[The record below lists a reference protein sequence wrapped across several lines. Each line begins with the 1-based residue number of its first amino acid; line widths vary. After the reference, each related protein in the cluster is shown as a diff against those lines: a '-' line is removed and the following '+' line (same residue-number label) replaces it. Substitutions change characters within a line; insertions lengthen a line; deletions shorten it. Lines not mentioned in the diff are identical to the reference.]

1 MNISKLDSQ
10 EKIIIRL
17 IIVIFPV
24 IIVLVILL
32 SLIFDLNFATGDKE
46 TAGRI
51 FDGVGVEALSAIF
64 ALVITLSLMVVQMA
78 SQQYT
83 HRIMDIHIKSLI
95 FWAVIAI
102 YLGSIFYNVF
112 MLGWLDLENS
122 SSIPYISIYVEIS
135 ILLTFLSF
143 IMLIPYFYIT
153 MVRLKPET
161 VISKLLANID
171 EDYLKRFY
179 KEGVP
184 SKEDKMLP
192 ITEIIEKSISSGD
205 HETARLGIDMIYT
218 CYTSHLKKEYLF
230 SRDVECLFS
239 WDSVPGDD
247 NKKLKEFLMDNF
259 DIGWAEN
266 AKILKSDDGKTI
278 SIFNDENAAEIIIDK
293 KENGKLDIRA
303 DVSYYFL
310 KHILGIGREAIIR
323 ENEDSMKQVLETFG
337 KMGERAIRENLNI
350 SARKPVEY
358 TESIGS
364 KVLKDHDPV
373 TQQMIDSLQGML
385 RTIIKSAYLFS
396 MDSVPGDDDEKLK
409 EFLREDFDIGWA
421 ADAEIRKCDDD
432 KTISISKDENSA
444 KIIVDEKKEKA
455 TLKITDGRTHE
466 LKVKTENGKLI
477 IYKRGNEE
485 TLREIFTLYHNT
497 SDELFKLK
505 NYQML
510 KYMGN
515 SVSELLDSMMETRY
529 YDIIART
536 AGLLESLSIFAV
548 NLDTRGVLHQSVHS
562 LYQIGITSAKDK
574 LVWETPKR
582 KVILAE
588 RIIDHLL
595 KIEEEALKY
604 KSKLK
609 EFDSIINEI
618 EYVRKDIEKYRE
630 EEEVDFSD
638 LWR

>member
-1 MNISKLDSQ
+1 
-10 EKIIIRL
+10 
-17 IIVIFPV
+17 V

-32 SLIFDLNFATGDKE
+32 SLRLGLNFATGDKE

-95 FWAVIAI
+95 FRAVIAI

-122 SSIPYISIYVEIS
+122 SSVPYISIYVEIS
-135 ILLTFLSF
+135 ILLSFLSF

-153 MVRLKPET
+153 LVRLKPET

-179 KEGVP
+179 KEGEP

-218 CYTSHLKKEYLF
+218 CYTSHFKKEYLF
-230 SRDVECLFS
+230 SRDAECLFS
-239 WDSVPGDD
+239 WDSVPGDED
-247 NKKLKEFLMDNF
+247 KKLKEFLRDNF

-266 AKILKSDDGKTI
+266 AKILKFDDGKTI
-278 SIFNDENAAEIIIDK
+278 SIFNDKNAAEILIDK
-293 KENGKLDIRA
+293 KEDGKLNIRA
-303 DVSYYFL
+303 DVSHYFL
-310 KHILGIGREAIIR
+310 KPILGIGREAIIR
-323 ENEDSMKQVLETFG
+323 EDDDSMKQVLETFG

-350 SARKPVEY
+350 CARKSVEY
-358 TESIGS
+358 TEIIGS

-373 TQQMIDSLQGML
+373 SQQMIDSLQGML
-385 RTIIKSAYLFS
+385 RMIIKNGYLFS

-409 EFLREDFDIGWA
+409 EFLREDFNIDWTEN
-421 ADAEIRKCDDD
+421 AEIFKSDDG
-432 KTISISKDENSA
+432 KTISIRKNENTA
-444 KIIVDEKKEKA
+444 KIIIDEKKEKA

-477 IYKRGNEE
+477 IYKREDVE
-485 TLREIFTLYHNT
+485 TLGGIFTLYHNT

-510 KYMGN
+510 KHMEN
-515 SVSELLDSMMETRY
+515 SVSELLDSMMRNRC

-536 AGLLESLSIFAV
+536 AGLLESIGVFAV
-548 NLDTRGVLHQSVHS
+548 KFDVRDLLHQSVHA
-562 LYQIGITSAKDK
+562 LYKMGIASAKDK

-582 KVILAE
+582 KVILEE

-618 EYVRKDIEKYRE
+618 EYVKKDIEKYRE
-630 EEEVDFSD
+630 KKVDFSD
-638 LWR
+638 LWC

>member
-10 EKIIIRL
+10 EKLIIRL
-17 IIVIFPV
+17 TIVIFPM

-32 SLIFDLNFATGDKE
+32 SLRFGLNFATGDKE
-46 TAGRI
+46 TAGSI
-51 FDGVGVEALSAIF
+51 FSGVGVGALSGIF
-64 ALVITLSLMVVQMA
+64 ALVISLTLMVVQMS

-83 HRIMDIHIKSLI
+83 HRIMDIHLKSLI
-95 FWAVIAI
+95 FWALIVI
-102 YLGSIFYNVF
+102 YSGSIFYNVF

-153 MVRLKPET
+153 MRRLKPET

-171 EDYLKRFY
+171 EDYLKRVY
-179 KEGVP
+179 KEGVA
-184 SKEDKMLP
+184 SEGDKMLP
-192 ITEIIEKSISSGD
+192 VTEIIEKSISSGD
-205 HETARLGIDMIYT
+205 HETARLGIDKIYT

-247 NKKLKEFLMDNF
+247 DKKLKDFLRDNF

-266 AKILKSDDGKTI
+266 AKILKFDGDKTI
-278 SIFNDENAAEIIIDK
+278 SIFNDEIAAEIIIDK

-303 DVSYYFL
+303 DVSCYFL

-323 ENEDSMKQVLETFG
+323 ENENSMKQVLETFG

-358 TESIGS
+358 TEIIGS

-385 RTIIKSAYLFS
+385 RIIIKNGY
-396 MDSVPGDDDEKLK
+396 
-409 EFLREDFDIGWA
+409 
-421 ADAEIRKCDDD
+421 
-432 KTISISKDENSA
+432 
-444 KIIVDEKKEKA
+444 
-455 TLKITDGRTHE
+455 
-466 LKVKTENGKLI
+466 GKLV
-477 IYKRGNEE
+477 IYKRGTEE
-485 TLREIFTLYHNT
+485 TLRVIFTLYHNT

-515 SVSELLDSMMETRY
+515 SLSEIIDSMMERRC

-536 AGLLESLSIFAV
+536 AELLESIALFAV
-548 NLDTRGVLHQSVHS
+548 KREIRDLLHQSVHS
-562 LYQIGITSAKDK
+562 IYKMGISSAKDK
-574 LVWETPKR
+574 LVWGTPKR
-582 KVILAE
+582 TGAE

-595 KIEEEALKY
+595 KIEEEALIY

-609 EFDSIINEI
+609 EYNSIINEI
-618 EYVRKDIEKYRE
+618 EYARKDIEKYRE
-630 EEEVDFSD
+630 EEEEEDFSD

>member
-32 SLIFDLNFATGDKE
+32 SLILDLNFVTEDTQ

-64 ALVITLSLMVVQMA
+64 ALVITLSLMVVQMS

-83 HRIMDIHIKSLI
+83 HRIMDIHLKSLI
-95 FWAVIAI
+95 FWALIVI
-102 YLGSIFYNVF
+102 YSGSIFYNVF

-153 MVRLKPET
+153 MRRLKPET

-171 EDYLKRFY
+171 EDYLKRLY

-247 NKKLKEFLMDNF
+247 DKKLKEFLRDNF

-266 AKILKSDDGKTI
+266 AKILKSDGGKTI

-303 DVSYYFL
+303 DLSHFFL
-310 KHILGIGREAIIR
+310 KHILSIGREAIIR
-323 ENEDSMKQVLETFG
+323 ENENSMKQVLETFG

-358 TESIGS
+358 TEIIGS

-385 RTIIKSAYLFS
+385 RIIIKNGY
-396 MDSVPGDDDEKLK
+396 
-409 EFLREDFDIGWA
+409 
-421 ADAEIRKCDDD
+421 
-432 KTISISKDENSA
+432 
-444 KIIVDEKKEKA
+444 
-455 TLKITDGRTHE
+455 
-466 LKVKTENGKLI
+466 GKLV

-485 TLREIFTLYHNT
+485 TLSEIFTLYHNT

-505 NYQML
+505 KYQML

-515 SVSELLDSMMETRY
+515 SVSEIIDSMMERRC

-536 AGLLESLSIFAV
+536 AELLESIALFAV
-548 NLDTRGVLHQSVHS
+548 KREIRDLLHQSVHS
-562 LYQIGITSAKDK
+562 LYKMGISSAKDK
-574 LVWETPKR
+574 LVWGTPKR
-582 KVILAE
+582 TGAE

-595 KIEEEALKY
+595 KIEEEALKC

-630 EEEVDFSD
+630 EEVDFSD

>member
-1 MNISKLDSQ
+1 M
-10 EKIIIRL
+10 
-17 IIVIFPV
+17 

-32 SLIFDLNFATGDKE
+32 SLRFGLNFATGDKE
-46 TAGRI
+46 TAGSI
-51 FDGVGVEALSAIF
+51 FSGVGVGALSGIF
-64 ALVITLSLMVVQMA
+64 ALVISLTLMVVQMS

-83 HRIMDIHIKSLI
+83 HRIMDIHLKSLI
-95 FWAVIAI
+95 FWALIVI
-102 YLGSIFYNVF
+102 YSGSIFYNVF

-171 EDYLKRFY
+171 EDYLKRLY

-247 NKKLKEFLMDNF
+247 DKKLKDFLRDNF

-266 AKILKSDDGKTI
+266 AKILKSDGGKTI

-303 DVSYYFL
+303 DLSCYFL

-323 ENEDSMKQVLETFG
+323 ENENSMKQVLETFG

-358 TESIGS
+358 TEIIGS

-385 RTIIKSAYLFS
+385 RIIIKNGY
-396 MDSVPGDDDEKLK
+396 
-409 EFLREDFDIGWA
+409 
-421 ADAEIRKCDDD
+421 
-432 KTISISKDENSA
+432 
-444 KIIVDEKKEKA
+444 
-455 TLKITDGRTHE
+455 
-466 LKVKTENGKLI
+466 GKLV
-477 IYKRGNEE
+477 IYKRGTEE
-485 TLREIFTLYHNT
+485 TLRVIFTLYHNT

-515 SVSELLDSMMETRY
+515 SLSEILDSMMERRC

-536 AGLLESLSIFAV
+536 AELLESIALFAV
-548 NLDTRGVLHQSVHS
+548 KREIRDLLHQSVHS
-562 LYQIGITSAKDK
+562 IYKMGISSAKDK
-574 LVWETPKR
+574 LVWGTPKR
-582 KVILAE
+582 TGAE

-609 EFDSIINEI
+609 EYDSIINEI
-618 EYVRKDIEKYRE
+618 EYARKDIEKYRE
-630 EEEVDFSD
+630 EEEEEDFSD

>member
-10 EKIIIRL
+10 EKLIIRL
-17 IIVIFPV
+17 TIVIFPM

-32 SLIFDLNFATGDKE
+32 SLRFGLNFATGDKE
-46 TAGRI
+46 TAGSI
-51 FDGVGVEALSAIF
+51 FSGVGVGALSGIF
-64 ALVITLSLMVVQMA
+64 ALVISLTLMVVQMS

-83 HRIMDIHIKSLI
+83 HRIMDIHLKSLI
-95 FWAVIAI
+95 FWALIVI
-102 YLGSIFYNVF
+102 YSGSIFYNVF

-153 MVRLKPET
+153 MRRLKPET

-171 EDYLKRFY
+171 EDYLKRLY

-218 CYTSHLKKEYLF
+218 CYTSHFKKEYLF
-230 SRDVECLFS
+230 SSDVECLFS

-247 NKKLKEFLMDNF
+247 DKKLKDFLRDNF

-266 AKILKSDDGKTI
+266 AKILKSDGGKTI

-303 DVSYYFL
+303 DLSHYFL
-310 KHILGIGREAIIR
+310 KHILSIGREAIIR
-323 ENEDSMKQVLETFG
+323 ENENSMKQVLETFG

-358 TESIGS
+358 TEIIGS

-385 RTIIKSAYLFS
+385 RIIIKNGY
-396 MDSVPGDDDEKLK
+396 
-409 EFLREDFDIGWA
+409 
-421 ADAEIRKCDDD
+421 
-432 KTISISKDENSA
+432 
-444 KIIVDEKKEKA
+444 
-455 TLKITDGRTHE
+455 
-466 LKVKTENGKLI
+466 GKLV

-515 SVSELLDSMMETRY
+515 SVSEILDSMMERRC

-536 AGLLESLSIFAV
+536 AELLESIALFAV
-548 NLDTRGVLHQSVHS
+548 KREIRDLLHQSVHS
-562 LYQIGITSAKDK
+562 IYKMGISSAKDK
-574 LVWETPKR
+574 LVWGTPKR
-582 KVILAE
+582 TGAE

-609 EFDSIINEI
+609 EYDSIINEI
-618 EYVRKDIEKYRE
+618 EYARKDIEKYRE
-630 EEEVDFSD
+630 EEEEEDFSD

>member
-10 EKIIIRL
+10 EKLIIRL
-17 IIVIFPV
+17 TIVIFPM

-32 SLIFDLNFATGDKE
+32 SLRFGLNFATGDKE
-46 TAGRI
+46 TAGSI
-51 FDGVGVEALSAIF
+51 FSGVGVGALSGIF
-64 ALVITLSLMVVQMA
+64 ALVISLTLMVVQMS

-83 HRIMDIHIKSLI
+83 HRIMDIHLKSLI
-95 FWAVIAI
+95 FWALIVI
-102 YLGSIFYNVF
+102 YSGSIFYNVF

-153 MVRLKPET
+153 MRRLKPET

-171 EDYLKRFY
+171 EDYLKRVY
-179 KEGVP
+179 KEGVA
-184 SKEDKMLP
+184 SEGDKMLP
-192 ITEIIEKSISSGD
+192 VTEIIEKSISSGD
-205 HETARLGIDMIYT
+205 HETARLGIDKIYT

-247 NKKLKEFLMDNF
+247 DKKLKDFLRDNF
-259 DIGWAEN
+259 DIGWAGN
-266 AKILKSDDGKTI
+266 AKILKFDGDKTI
-278 SIFNDENAAEIIIDK
+278 SIFNDEIAAEIIIDK

-303 DVSYYFL
+303 DVSCYFL

-323 ENEDSMKQVLETFG
+323 ENENSMKQVLETFG

-358 TESIGS
+358 TEIIGS

-385 RTIIKSAYLFS
+385 RIIIKNGY
-396 MDSVPGDDDEKLK
+396 
-409 EFLREDFDIGWA
+409 
-421 ADAEIRKCDDD
+421 
-432 KTISISKDENSA
+432 
-444 KIIVDEKKEKA
+444 
-455 TLKITDGRTHE
+455 
-466 LKVKTENGKLI
+466 GKLV
-477 IYKRGNEE
+477 IYKRGTEE
-485 TLREIFTLYHNT
+485 TLRVIFTLYHNT

-515 SVSELLDSMMETRY
+515 SLSEIIDSMMERRC

-536 AGLLESLSIFAV
+536 AELLESIALFAV
-548 NLDTRGVLHQSVHS
+548 KREIRDLLHQSVHS
-562 LYQIGITSAKDK
+562 IYKMGISSAKDK
-574 LVWETPKR
+574 LVWGTPKR
-582 KVILAE
+582 TGAE

-595 KIEEEALKY
+595 KIEEEALIY

-609 EFDSIINEI
+609 EYNSIINEI
-618 EYVRKDIEKYRE
+618 EYARKDIEKYRE
-630 EEEVDFSD
+630 EEEEEDFSD